1 MEARPPLIEI
11 GSRSIKMMF
20 KSSQT
25 QKGISIYLSLMIM
38 TVLLAIALGVST
50 ILISQQKSIKGMGN
64 SVIAFYAA
72 DSGIE
77 KMLYDAFRGV
87 DIAANC
93 PESNPCQATLD
104 NGATYNVVVLPGD
117 NPKCAGSY
125 YCIKSVG
132 EYQETKRALE
142 AEL

>member
-1 MEARPPLIEI
+1 MMEVGPRT
-11 GSRSIKMMF
+11 IKMMF
-20 KSSQT
+20 KFSQT
-25 QKGISIYLSLMIM
+25 QKGVSIYLSLMIM
-38 TVLLAIALGVST
+38 TILLAIVLGVST

-72 DSGIE
+72 DTGVE
-77 KMLYDAFRGV
+77 KIIYDAFQGE
-87 DIAANC
+87 DIAAKC
-93 PESNPCQATLD
+93 PEANPCQATLD
-104 NGATYNVVVLPGD
+104 NGATYTVFVLAASD
-117 NPKCAGSY
+117 PKCAGSY

>member
-1 MEARPPLIEI
+1 MMEVGPRTI
-11 GSRSIKMMF
+11 RMMF
-20 KSSQT
+20 KFSQT
-25 QKGISIYLSLMIM
+25 QKGVSIYLSLMIM
-38 TVLLAIALGVST
+38 TILLAIALGVST

-77 KMLYDAFRGV
+77 KILYDAFQGE

-93 PESNPCQATLD
+93 PEDNPCQATLD

-132 EYQETKRALE
+132 EYKEIKRALE
-142 AEL
+142 ATL

>member
-93 PESNPCQATLD
+93 PESNPCQATLE
-104 NGATYNVVVLPGD
+104 NGATYSIIVLPNTD
-117 NPKCAGSY
+117 PKCSGSY

-132 EYQETKRALE
+132 EYKETKRALE